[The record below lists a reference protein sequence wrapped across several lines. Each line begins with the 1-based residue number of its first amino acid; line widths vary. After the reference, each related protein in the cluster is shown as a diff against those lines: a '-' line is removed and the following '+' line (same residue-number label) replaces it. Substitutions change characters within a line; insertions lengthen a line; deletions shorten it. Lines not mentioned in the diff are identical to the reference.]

1 HIPPSLRGDQDLDR
15 QLRAIRVHFENLP
28 EHHDGFDFYKLKQE
42 VRPKKTKGGEKDAG
56 EAPEERRDKYSTSR
70 AWIFQANPG
79 RYALRRALAALPSQS
94 WIVTQYRDE
103 IAPGDRVY
111 MWETGTPGG
120 ILAVGTVRG
129 RPANMSS
136 PPEEDPFILD
146 AQKFQGERLRVII
159 ENVEILDS
167 PLSKEEI
174 RSVAELRNLAVFLQ
188 PRGTNYKL
196 TPSEAEQIAA
206 LVRQRTSSRPEV
218 PHKPTILAPKPTL
231 EWLADQTLWPKE
243 RLDEICTA
251 LLGESPQVV
260 LAGPPGTSKT
270 WVAKHL

>member
-1 HIPPSLRGDQDLDR
+1 
-15 QLRAIRVHFENLP
+15 
-28 EHHDGFDFYKLKQE
+28 
-42 VRPKKTKGGEKDAG
+42 
-56 EAPEERRDKYSTSR
+56 
-70 AWIFQANPG
+70 WIFQANPE

-103 IAPGDRVY
+103 IAPGARVLL
-111 MWETGTPGG
+111 WEPGTRGG
-120 ILAVGTVRG
+120 TAK
-129 RPANMSS
+129 MS
-136 PPEEDPFILD
+136 PPPQEDPFILD

-188 PRGTNYKL
+188 PRGTNYKFA
-196 TPSEAEQIAA
+196 PSEAEQVPA
-206 LVRQRTSSRPEV
+206 LVSQRNSSRPEV

-243 RLDEICTA
+243 RLSEI
-251 LLGESPQVV
+251 
-260 LAGPPGTSKT
+260 
-270 WVAKHL
+270 